1 MGPADFGVVTT
12 AIALMTTVVGMTDLG
27 LGTTGVRFISEYLHK
42 NVPRA
47 HAFLKVIFK
56 IEIGIGLLI
65 LAVGILAA
73 PVLATFI
80 GQSTNP
86 SYALLALVGA
96 AALSTGAFYTITLQ
110 AYQRFAFYSIL
121 GIINGASR
129 LVILGALFA
138 TDNFTILNVIAAYA
152 FAPFAGLIIGYFAIP
167 RDFLNVKN
175 PALEKEV
182 IPEIIAFGKWTMLSF
197 FVMSLVSRLDVLVLG
212 RNASAADVG
221 QYGAAIQLITAMPLL
236 VGSITSVLLPK
247 SGSMA
252 TIAQLRAFVKKSL
265 AGSFVVFLCLL
276 PFVLFSGYL
285 ITLLFG
291 EQYRAA
297 TPLFQ
302 ILAWGY
308 MLSLFINP
316 VSIVLFRLNKPQYAA
331 LGNVVQFV
339 TGIVLYTLLIPRFG
353 AEGAAWSNAIVSVA
367 GSIIIIPAVIGLLR
381 QPDREI

>member
-1 MGPADFGVVTT
+1 
-12 AIALMTTVVGMTDLG
+12 
-27 LGTTGVRFISEYLHK
+27 
-42 NVPRA
+42 
-47 HAFLKVIFK
+47 
-56 IEIGIGLLI
+56 
-65 LAVGILAA
+65 
-73 PVLATFI
+73 
-80 GQSTNP
+80 
-86 SYALLALVGA
+86 
-96 AALSTGAFYTITLQ
+96 
-110 AYQRFAFYSIL
+110 
-121 GIINGASR
+121 
-129 LVILGALFA
+129 
-138 TDNFTILNVIAAYA
+138 
-152 FAPFAGLIIGYFAIP
+152 
-167 RDFLNVKN
+167 
-175 PALEKEV
+175 
-182 IPEIIAFGKWTMLSF
+182 
-197 FVMSLVSRLDVLVLG
+197 
-212 RNASAADVG
+212 
-221 QYGAAIQLITAMPLL
+221 
-236 VGSITSVLLPK
+236 
-247 SGSMA
+247 MA